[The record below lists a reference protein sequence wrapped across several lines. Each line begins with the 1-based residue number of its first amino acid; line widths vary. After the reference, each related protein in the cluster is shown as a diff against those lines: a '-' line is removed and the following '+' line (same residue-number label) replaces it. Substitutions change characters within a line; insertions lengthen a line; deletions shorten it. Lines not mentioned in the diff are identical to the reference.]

1 MLWWMTYGPGGPA
14 SIARVMAKAYLRI
27 RAANPSASREQVL
40 HDTLLIRYRP
50 IRLPFMRVP
59 NKADVEFMLSG
70 AGGSLSTLTAYVW
83 IWEQR
88 QTMTR
93 KAPKAIWELETDF
106 AMDMPELYACGR
118 RAIDQQIRKIAPE
131 VAQGEA
137 EGE

>member
-14 SIARVMAKAYLRI
+14 SIARVMAEAYLRI
-27 RAANPSASREQVL
+27 RAGNPSASREQVL

-50 IRLPFMRVP
+50 IRLPLMRVP
-59 NKADVEFMLSG
+59 NKADAEFMLSG
-70 AGGSLSTLTAYVW
+70 AGGSLSRLTTYVW

-88 QTMTR
+88 QTMTP
-93 KAPKAIWELETDF
+93 KAPKPIWELETGF
-106 AMDMPELYACGR
+106 AMDMPELYVSGR
-118 RAIDQQIRKIAPE
+118 RAIDEQIRKIAPE